1 MATFWQHLGIFLF
14 QHLVTL
20 PCDAVSIGYNW
31 NNCWPILPNS
41 TYLPTYLPTYNRA
54 FYRSWVPTC
63 RDWADLLLTKSM
75 MKDTASVTR
84 LGDFWQLMVTNFV
97 RKVAQISC
105 LVLGYFEKH
114 HFLIKTVAVTFGQLF
129 EEFGLHFIPTS
140 GHTHS
145 QCLFRFRVC
154 VVILNDEAEFHLVAV
169 LILPSYLRYLPIPT
183 NLGT

>member
-1 MATFWQHLGIFLF
+1 MFQNVYNIFLSLSVF
-14 QHLVTL
+14 EKGTLTRYQCDQIGQFCLFFLVTN
-20 PCDAVSIGYNW
+20 Y
-31 NNCWPILPNS
+31 
-41 TYLPTYLPTYNRA
+41 
-54 FYRSWVPTC
+54 
-63 RDWADLLLTKSM
+63 
-75 MKDTASVTR
+75 VT
-84 LGDFWQLMVTNFV
+84 
-97 RKVAQISC
+97 KVAQISH
-105 LVLGYFEKH
+105 LSLGCFEKH